1 MNDSM
6 REKLLKMAL
15 VAFGAIFFVVYPF
28 GLVWPSGWVW
38 HGGEGTYYF
47 QMICLLSDDLWGLC
61 APGRLPDRCGSETL
75 GASEPDLVRHL
86 VERRPCRH
94 HGGTVRL

>member
-1 MNDSM
+1 MNDHT
-6 REKLLKMAL
+6 REKLLKVAL
-15 VAFGAIFFVVYPF
+15 LAFGAIFFVVYPL

-38 HGGEGTYYF
+38 HGGEGKYYF
-47 QMICLLSDDLWGLC
+47 QMICGVYAVLGAYLI
-61 APGRLPDRCGSETL
+61 AETL
-75 GASEPDLVRHL
+75 RASEPDLVRHL